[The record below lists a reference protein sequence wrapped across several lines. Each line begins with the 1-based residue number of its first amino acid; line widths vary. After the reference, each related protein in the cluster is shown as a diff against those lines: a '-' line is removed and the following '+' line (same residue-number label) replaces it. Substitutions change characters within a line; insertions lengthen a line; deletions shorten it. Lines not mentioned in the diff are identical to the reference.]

1 VLEDLIQH
9 YGYLAIVLG
18 TFAEGE
24 TVLLLGGF
32 AAHRGY
38 LDLVGV
44 IAAAIAG
51 SLAGDTLYFEIGRRK
66 GMAFLERRPTWQ
78 KSAARVLAMVHS
90 HQTLLILSF
99 RFLYG
104 IRTVAPFA
112 LGASGVPRSRFVALN
127 GVSAALWASAF
138 GALGYLLGDTLE
150 AVLGDIQRYER
161 AVFAAIGVA
170 GLAIWSWRRWRS
182 RAAIDD
188 QGTLPV

>member
-1 VLEDLIQH
+1 
-9 YGYLAIVLG
+9 
-18 TFAEGE
+18 
-24 TVLLLGGF
+24 VLLLGGF

-44 IAAAIAG
+44 IAAAFAG
-51 SLAGDTLYFEIGRRK
+51 SLAGDARYFEIGRRK
-66 GMAFLERRPTWQ
+66 GMAILEQRPAWQ

-90 HQTLLILSF
+90 HQTLLILSV

-112 LGASGVPRSRFVALN
+112 LGASGVSRLRFVALN
-127 GVSAALWASAF
+127 VVSAALWASAF

-161 AVFAAIGVA
+161 AVFAAIVAA
-170 GLAIWSWRRWRS
+170 GLAIWSWRRWRG
-182 RAAIDD
+182 RTVNAD